1 MSNSQQRDTASTQTA
16 LSPSATNDTSTAA
29 TTGEVAPKKRRGRPR
44 KNAAVESVD
53 PVATSQVEAASGASL
68 STHAESELS
77 ADAAP
82 KKRRG
87 RPRKSSVASESQD
100 APLLEAIES
109 GCQDKS
115 AQVHLKQEQS
125 VKTRQSAVQGNIQVP
140 AALAAGLMSQQKQFG
155 SKEQASQKYSGLTPD
170 QALSQVPSFG
180 PNPFESQESELSASA
195 SWDEDA
201 VPEMPD
207 YMREE
212 EAHLSFD
219 PSLVEA
225 YAPEEGQYVNP
236 NYVNP
241 NQVSS
246 ASTSALSEH
255 QLPSTAQ
262 RGATASG
269 KTDKSGQSGKSGQ
282 ASKASGFDL
291 GALAGFM
298 PHTVGSA
305 TDAPLSASSASTS
318 ISSSSA
324 AAAANSGLNGELS
337 FERSRGNEFR
347 STAEALQSW
356 QSTSNTYAAPFVSQP
371 VAKPDEEP
379 VYDAA
384 MLARIMPPI
393 NLAYV
398 QFLMKHYPMST
409 PELQS
414 AMNVLL
420 LCLFAKM
427 QDGHICITLD
437 SVVSLFYVLKEWIE
451 PRCQQLE
458 REAKQAFFYAP
469 PEDPDHI
476 EPEDLLYLQM
486 QENVPKTSATLTKL
500 LTTSPAITQDA
511 SNELPL
517 VWDLD
522 RLYVRRYFLY
532 EQRIAAYI
540 HNMQFRLPENE
551 ALTKALIDLLF
562 PPEKDIVLPGGLNWQ
577 KVAALMSTTSNF
589 TVISGGPGTGKTTT
603 VFKLLLLLLCLSYQK
618 RQILMCAPTAK
629 AAARM
634 GESISNQL
642 KDENTEA
649 LILKLC
655 EVSGADA
662 EQIKSILPRQ
672 AETVHRLLKVRP
684 HMVTPIYNAHN
695 KLNCDV
701 LIVDEV
707 SMLEMSL
714 FAKLVDAL
722 PENCRLILLGDKDQL
737 SSVGAGMVLG
747 DICSILNSKD
757 PRRIHPEILAY
768 LSRLSGYGESQLLQG
783 KIANHI
789 ALLQY
794 SWRSKDVP
802 EIIEL
807 ATIFNETQTIN
818 AQRNRLFAG
827 AELQSEAVG
836 DQVMQQ
842 VIYGDEQEHF
852 SDEYKSYC
860 DLQLARIKDKCL
872 IAHDITEPKN
882 DSALPKNAANAAG
895 ANSNANRSEFKLV
908 FKDGKNQF
916 QAPLVLHILMDPL
929 DMSQPLPPEIVKKL
943 SENGAMTG
951 NSWWSMTS
959 ISSRLK
965 MDDAVRK
972 EQQRI
977 LEQHKIELE
986 RKKKEQQTSLI
997 FLRHSLVKSWVD
1009 PRGKD
1014 NYAPF
1019 LKMLQ
1024 KMDFKVNPE
1033 SKECENLFKAMDKFR
1048 VLCSNHSDWFGDRSL
1063 NNCIEDEVLKTY
1075 VNKQGRNFTRGD
1087 FFPGQIVLITAN
1099 DPLLNLVNGSVG
1111 FCAYVD
1117 ESNIADSHNFTQ
1129 YVLRT
1134 AARLA
1139 QQQQMGQSELS
1150 DEQQQS
1156 QQPHKLASSA
1166 SLTQGQFKGSASDDG
1181 SNQQLK
1187 VFIPMGEKDGC
1198 TQVNVISTLLL
1209 NHYET
1214 GYAMS
1219 IHKSQGSEYEHVAI
1233 VLSQRVNPILTK
1245 ELVYTGITRA
1255 KKRVDLIASEG
1266 SLKYALSHAVIRES
1280 GLEKRLYPDYD
1291 LSGDIKISSN

>member
-29 TTGEVAPKKRRGRPR
+29 TSTGEAALKKRRGRPR
-44 KNAAVESVD
+44 KNVAVESVET
-53 PVATSQVEAASGASL
+53 VATSQVEATSDASL
-68 STHAESELS
+68 STN

-87 RPRKSSVASESQD
+87 RPRKSPVSSESQD
-100 APLLEAIES
+100 APLMAAIELGS
-109 GCQDKS
+109 QDKS
-115 AQVHLKQEQS
+115 ALVHPNQEQS

-140 AALAAGLMSQQKQFG
+140 AALAAGLMSQQKLFG
-155 SKEQASQKYSGLTPD
+155 AKEQASQEYSGLTPD
-170 QALSQVPSFG
+170 QALSQVPSSG
-180 PNPFESQESELSASA
+180 PNPFEAQDSEFSTSA

-212 EAHLSFD
+212 ESHLSFD

-225 YAPEEGQYVNP
+225 YAPDAEQYVNP
-236 NYVNP
+236 SYVNP
-241 NQVSS
+241 NQ
-246 ASTSALSEH
+246 ASLAD
-255 QLPSTAQ
+255 
-262 RGATASG
+262 
-269 KTDKSGQSGKSGQ
+269 KTDKSGQSGKTGQSGQ
-282 ASKASGFDL
+282 TSKARGFDL

-298 PHTVGSA
+298 PHTVGPA
-305 TDAPLSASSASTS
+305 TDAPSAASSSFASKLSSTS
-318 ISSSSA
+318 SSVAASSA
-324 AAAANSGLNGELS
+324 AAAAHSGLDGERA

-469 PEDPDHI
+469 PKDPDHI

-486 QENVPKTSATLTKL
+486 QENVPKTSVALTKL

-562 PPEKDIVLPGGLNWQ
+562 PPEKDAMLPGGLNWQ

-603 VFKLLLLLLCLSYQK
+603 VFKLLLLLLCLSDQN

-655 EVSGADA
+655 EISGADA

-757 PRRIHPEILAY
+757 PRRIRPEILAY
-768 LSRLSGYGESQLLQG
+768 LSRLSGYSEAQLLQG

-882 DSALPKNAANAAG
+882 DSASPENAAGANDAEANAAG
-895 ANSNANRSEFKLV
+895 ANSNANGSEFKLV

-929 DMSQPLPPEIVKKL
+929 DMSQPLPPEVVKKL
-943 SENGAMTG
+943 SENGSMTG
-951 NSWWSMTS
+951 NSWWSMS
-959 ISSRLK
+959 AISSRLK

-977 LEQHKIELE
+977 LEQHKVELE

-1024 KMDFKVNPE
+1024 EMDFKVNPE

-1075 VNKQGRNFTRGD
+1075 VNKQGRNFTRGE

-1129 YVLRT
+1129 YVQRT

-1139 QQQQMGQSELS
+1139 QQQQKGQPQLS

-1156 QQPHKLASSA
+1156 QQTLPQQPHKLASSA
-1166 SLTQGQFKGSASDDG
+1166 STQGQFKGSASDDG

-1291 LSGDIKISSN
+1291 LSGDIKISSD